1 LSFGRRLLVIVAV
14 LAAVA
19 FLTLVPTRAP
29 SVARAA
35 GPTLNGGGSS
45 FASLEIDTW
54 RAEVK
59 RKPYELIL
67 NYVAQGST
75 FGRTQYIQGNFDYA
89 ASDIPFPQ
97 VELDQV
103 NATNRKDFAYIPVSA
118 GGLGMMY
125 NLVDSNGNRVK
136 DLKLSRRAVCSIFT
150 VPNMY
155 WDDPLIQSTNSEVL
169 PHEYVRPI
177 LRADGSGTS
186 YVLSEFCLT
195 VAPDIWA
202 TAITQLGP
210 FATDA
215 EFKAGLPT
223 SNWPNGWGKSSA
235 APAAAGVAA
244 AVADTSGQF
253 AITYNEAGYAKLY
266 PDTTANA
273 FVENANPGVF
283 TAPTEDAVSVALSY
297 AQPRGNGT
305 FILNFTGPD
314 PTAYFPSTYS
324 YIIAQTT
331 GFPADKG
338 EVLARFLCYAVTKG
352 QRLDLTKELGYARLS
367 QPLVD
372 IARDG
377 ISKIP
382 GAPPWDSCKVDSAAA
397 PPAPTTVAP
406 TTTAAA
412 QGGVGGGVSGGGPVA
427 QPGATTTTIA
437 GTKAPSGT
445 ANGGKGTV
453 TSVVVD
459 PVTGSTSVVTVPA
472 QGPTTDSCI
481 DPITGLPADP
491 SSCVVGA
498 QGVGAVGANP
508 SGVSPSGGQAT
519 PTVAPPPNPTVVTAG
534 SGPSTT
540 QIAWWLVQGA
550 SVCGVGVAVAGVRR
564 KAA

>member
-1 LSFGRRLLVIVAV
+1 LRFGRRLLAIAAV
-14 LAAVA
+14 LAAIAFVA
-19 FLTLVPTRAP
+19 LVPARAP
-29 SVARAA
+29 GVVHAT

-97 VELDQV
+97 VELDQL
-103 NATNRKDFAYIPVSA
+103 NATTRKDFAYIPVSA

-125 NLVDSNGNRVK
+125 NLVDVNGNRVK

-155 WDDPLIQSTNSEVL
+155 WDDPLIQSTNSDQL
-169 PHEYVRPI
+169 PHEYIRPI

-202 TAITQLGP
+202 TAVTQLGP

-273 FVENANPGVF
+273 LVENANTGVF

-372 IARDG
+372 IARGG

-382 GAPPWDSCKVDSAAA
+382 GAPPWDSCKVDSAAP
-397 PPAPTTVAP
+397 PPAPTIAP
-406 TTTAAA
+406 TTTAA
-412 QGGVGGGVSGGGPVA
+412 QGGGGGGGGGGVA
-427 QPGATTTTIA
+427 QQGATTTTIA
-437 GTKAPSGT
+437 GAKKPTGSG
-445 ANGGKGTV
+445 NGAKGTV

-459 PVTGSTSVVTVPA
+459 PVTGSTSVVTVSA
-472 QGPTTDSCI
+472 QGSTTDSCV

-491 SSCVVGA
+491 STCAAAA
-498 QGVGAVGANP
+498 QGTGGAVGANP
-508 SGVSPSGGQAT
+508 SGGSPSGGQAT
-519 PTVAPPPNPTVVTAG
+519 PAVAPPPNPTVVTAG

-564 KAA
+564 RAA

>member
-1 LSFGRRLLVIVAV
+1 MVLIATVLVAV
-14 LAAVA
+14 ACLIS
-19 FLTLVPTRAP
+19 VPTRAP
-29 SVARAA
+29 SIAHAA

-59 RKPYELIL
+59 RKPYELTL

-97 VELDQV
+97 VELDQL
-103 NATNRKDFAYIPVSA
+103 NTTNRKDFVYVPVSA

-125 NLVDSNGNRVK
+125 NLVDNNGNRVTN
-136 DLKLSRRAVCSIFT
+136 LKLSRRAVCSIFT

-155 WDDPLIQSTNSEVL
+155 WDDPLIQSTNDVTL
-169 PHEYVRPI
+169 PHEYIRPI

-215 EFKAGLPT
+215 EFKAGQPT
-223 SNWPNGWGKSSA
+223 SNWPNGWGKTSA

-244 AVADTSGQF
+244 AVADTSGLY
-253 AITYNEAGYAKLY
+253 AITYNEAGYAKLF

-283 TAPTEDAVSVALSY
+283 AAPTEDAVSVALSY

-305 FILNFTGPD
+305 FILNFTGPA

-324 YIIAQTT
+324 YVIAQTT

-352 QRLDLTKELGYARLS
+352 QRVDLTKVLGYARLS
-367 QPLVD
+367 APLVD

-382 GAPPWDSCKVDSAAA
+382 GAPPWDQCKVESAA
-397 PPAPTTVAP
+397 PPQPPTTIAA

-412 QGGVGGGVSGGGPVA
+412 QGGGGGGGGGGG
-427 QPGATTTTIA
+427 QQGATTTTVA
-437 GTKAPSGT
+437 GSG
-445 ANGGKGTV
+445 AAAGGSAGGGRTV
-453 TSVVVD
+453 TSVAVD
-459 PVTGSTSVVTVPA
+459 PVTGSTSIVTVPA
-472 QGPTTDSCI
+472 AVQTTDSCV

-491 SSCVVGA
+491 ATCAAAA
-498 QGVGAVGANP
+498 QGAVALDGN
-508 SGVSPSGGQAT
+508 SQSTTPSGGHAASA
-519 PTVAPPPNPTVVTAG
+519 APPAPLNPTVVTSG
-534 SGPSTT
+534 SGPSST

-550 SVCGVGVAVAGVRR
+550 SVCGVGVSLAGVRR
-564 KAA
+564 RLT